1 MHVNVKVRPN
11 PAKCTQAQGEPGL
24 KHERI
29 TVLWYSKLY
38 GTARCTAVRGRGNT
52 PLTLSPYYNKKNE
65 KKILNFY
72 GQASIKSYDPR
83 SGLIQY

>member
-38 GTARCTAVRGRGNT
+38 STARCTAVRGRGNT
-52 PLTLSPYYNKKNE
+52 PLTLSPYYNKKMR

-72 GQASIKSYDPR
+72 GQSSIIKKMIHAVD
-83 SGLIQY
+83 

>member
-11 PAKCTQAQGEPGL
+11 PAKCTQAQEEPGL

-52 PLTLSPYYNKKNE
+52 PLTLSPYYNKKMR
-65 KKILNFY
+65 KKF
-72 GQASIKSYDPR
+72 SIFTGNPALKVMIHAVD
-83 SGLIQY
+83 

>member
-38 GTARCTAVRGRGNT
+38 STARCTAVRGRGNT

-65 KKILNFY
+65 KKKF
-72 GQASIKSYDPR
+72 SIFTGNPALKVMIHAVD
-83 SGLIQY
+83 

>member
-1 MHVNVKVRPN
+1 MHANVKVRPN

-38 GTARCTAVRGRGNT
+38 STARCTAVRGRGNT
-52 PLTLSPYYNKKNE
+52 PLTLSPYYNKKMR
-65 KKILNFY
+65 KKKFPIVTGNPALKVMIH
-72 GQASIKSYDPR
+72 AVD
-83 SGLIQY
+83 